1 VCYYKRVERNNNN
14 TTEINMNAR
23 QMNRK
28 LKIHITRRVMQRAID
43 ALVDLIEVI
52 HNRGEQDNWNTRE
65 IENLI
70 NNLKGI
76 VEIIE

>member
-1 VCYYKRVERNNNN
+1 
-14 TTEINMNAR
+14 MNAR

-28 LKIHITRRVMQRAID
+28 LKIHITRRAMQRAID

-52 HNRGEQDNWNTRE
+52 HNRGEQDNYNTRE